1 MSDSSKKNHH
11 QSLLTAFVFT
21 IILTLT
27 MSVFLYYQ
35 NIFNF
40 KIIVLFSVLVF
51 TVFYLIMNFYIEKNI
66 YKRVDKIYK
75 NIMILESKSTPV
87 QNITISKDLDFLENE
102 INKYAKLK
110 KLEVQS
116 FKDKAEFR
124 KEFIGN
130 VAHELKTP
138 LFTVQGYIS
147 TLLDGAMDNPEIL
160 KKYLQR
166 ADKGVDRLIYIV
178 QDLDLI
184 TKIEFGENK
193 LSKSNFDII
202 VLIKNIFEDLEM
214 KAKKKN
220 ISLLIDGSVK
230 NSIMVYADM
239 ERIQQVVTNLI
250 VNSIKYGDTNGTT
263 EVSVEP
269 FDAKKFVVRITDN
282 GEGIEAEHIPRLFER
297 FYRVDKSGS
306 RTEGGSGLGLSIV
319 KHIIDAHEE
328 SIFVESKYGI
338 GSEFSFTLP
347 EAI

>member
-1 MSDSSKKNHH
+1 
-11 QSLLTAFVFT
+11 
-21 IILTLT
+21 
-27 MSVFLYYQ
+27 MSVFFYQ
-35 NIFNF
+35 NDTFNL
-40 KIIVLFSVLVF
+40 KIILIFSLLVF
-51 TVFYLIMNFYIEKNI
+51 ITSLLIINFYVEKNI
-66 YKRVDKIYK
+66 YKRVEKIYK
-75 NIMILESKSTPV
+75 NIMVLESKPTPV
-87 QNITISKDLDFLENE
+87 QNMSISNDMDFLENE
-102 INKYAKLK
+102 INRYAKLK

-116 FKDKAEFR
+116 FKEREEFR
-124 KEFIGN
+124 KEFVGN

-166 ADKGVDRLIYIV
+166 ADKGVERLIYIV

-220 ISLLIDGSVK
+220 ISLLIDDSVK

-282 GEGIEAEHIPRLFER
+282 GEGIDEEHIPRLFER

-328 SIFVESKYGI
+328 SVFVESKYGI

>member
-1 MSDSSKKNHH
+1 
-11 QSLLTAFVFT
+11 
-21 IILTLT
+21 
-27 MSVFLYYQ
+27 
-35 NIFNF
+35 
-40 KIIVLFSVLVF
+40 
-51 TVFYLIMNFYIEKNI
+51 
-66 YKRVDKIYK
+66 
-75 NIMILESKSTPV
+75 
-87 QNITISKDLDFLENE
+87 
-102 INKYAKLK
+102 
-110 KLEVQS
+110 
-116 FKDKAEFR
+116 
-124 KEFIGN
+124 
-130 VAHELKTP
+130 
-138 LFTVQGYIS
+138 
-147 TLLDGAMDNPEIL
+147 MDNPEIL

-166 ADKGVDRLIYIV
+166 ADKGVERLIYIV

-220 ISLLIDGSVK
+220 ISLLLDDSVK

-263 EVSVEP
+263 EVSIEP

-282 GEGIEAEHIPRLFER
+282 GEGIDEEHIPRLFER

-306 RTEGGSGLGLSIV
+306 RSWGGSGLGLSIV

-328 SIFVESKYGI
+328 SIFVESKFGI

>member
-138 LFTVQGYIS
+138 LFAVQGYIS

-178 QDLDLI
+178 QDLDMI

-193 LSKSNFDII
+193 LSKSNFDILI
-202 VLIKNIFEDLEM
+202 LIKNIFEDLEM
-214 KAKKKN
+214 KAKNKN
-220 ISLLIDGSVK
+220 ISLLINDSEK
-230 NSIMVYADM
+230 SSIMVYADM
-239 ERIQQVVTNLI
+239 ERIQQVITNLI

-263 EVSVEP
+263 EVSIEP
-269 FDAKKFVVRITDN
+269 FKTKKIVIRIADN

-306 RTEGGSGLGLSIV
+306 RSEGGSGLGLSIV
-319 KHIIDAHEE
+319 KHIIDAHNE

-347 EAI
+347 ITI

>member
-1 MSDSSKKNHH
+1 MPSKN
-11 QSLLTAFVFT
+11 
-21 IILTLT
+21 
-27 MSVFLYYQ
+27 
-35 NIFNF
+35 NFNPYKF
-40 KIIVLFSVLVF
+40 SLFSSLYITIGAYFVINYSDLTISLRSALVSF
-51 TVFYLIMNFYIEKNI
+51 FIFGLSFLIIQLRLKKLFFERVKQI
-66 YKRVDKIYK
+66 YKD
-75 NIMILESKSTPV
+75 LEFETDSLIQTSVIDSDINSLT
-87 QNITISKDLDFLENE
+87 KDLGEFV
-102 INKYAKLK
+102 KLK
-110 KLEVQS
+110 KSEIETLKREDVY
-116 FKDKAEFR
+116 R
-124 KEFIGN
+124 KEFVGN

-147 TLLDGAMDNPEIL
+147 TLLDGAMDNQEIL

-166 ADKGVDRLIYIV
+166 ADKGVERLIYIV

-220 ISLLIDGSVK
+220 ISLLLDDSVK

-282 GEGIEAEHIPRLFER
+282 GEGIDEEHIPRLFER

-319 KHIIDAHEE
+319 KHIIDAHKE

-347 EAI
+347 QAI